1 MSAKPVASIAV
12 GAALLL
18 GLCGGDALGA
28 QATPGRL
35 WLVHQEIARPAMTAE
50 FESATKEFVALV
62 RQHKSAMPTFHFVCL
77 QGEDMS
83 YTFAVPVA
91 DFAAIETIDGEFEAL
106 AKAAGDKFTALMAR
120 SDTAMER
127 FGEWLVREDPELS
140 YTPAS
145 PRLKEDER
153 AFYAYDFYYLVPGR
167 EEEAKALARE
177 FVALY
182 KAKGVP
188 DGYRLFWT
196 VLGQEMPMLFV
207 EVGAKDAVDLAQI
220 DARARQLTGA
230 EGLALFARAQEITR
244 RFERRRAWLR
254 PDLSLFPPAP

>member
-1 MSAKPVASIAV
+1 MSRRTVASIAI
-12 GAALLL
+12 ASALVL
-18 GLCGGDALGA
+18 GLCGGAAREA
-28 QATPGRL
+28 QASPGRL
-35 WLVHQEIARPAMTAE
+35 WLVHQEIARPAMTAD
-50 FESATKEFVALV
+50 FEATTKEFVALV
-62 RQHKSAMPTFHFVCL
+62 KQHKSAIPTFHFVCL

-91 DFAAIETIDGEFEAL
+91 DFAAIERIDAEFEAL
-106 AKAAGDKFTALMAR
+106 AAAAGDRFTGLMAR
-120 SDTAMER
+120 GDAAMER
-127 FGEWLVREDPELS
+127 FGEWLVREEPELS

-145 PRLKEDER
+145 PRLKADER
-153 AFYAYDFYYLVPGR
+153 AFYAYDFYYLVPGK
-167 EEEAKALARE
+167 EDEARALAKE

-196 VLGQEMPMLFV
+196 VLGQDMPMLFV
-207 EVGAKDAVDLAQI
+207 EAGAKDAVDLAQM

-230 EGLALFARAQEITR
+230 EGSALFERAQQLSR